1 VIDLM
6 VDVQTVRSC
15 QTAAEF
21 DPEVTPEGDCIP
33 GRTHV
38 AAGSIAMQKAR
49 QRMAEILRILPGSSV
64 VVAPSDKDLAS
75 PDVAAGLEESFD
87 GGGYTALQRSAL
99 LQLASDHV
107 SSALDGRESAF
118 ELHANG
124 GIPAWR
130 ARLRRD
136 FTRYNELANGVLRA
150 LTLDMPAIDLNR
162 LRAIPLAP
170 RRPVSVRPATPPPSN
185 PG

>member
-1 VIDLM
+1 MCSSDL
-6 VDVQTVRSC
+6 
-15 QTAAEF
+15 
-21 DPEVTPEGDCIP
+21 
-33 GRTHV
+33 
-38 AAGSIAMQKAR
+38 AMQKAR

-170 RRPVSVRPATPPPSN
+170 RRPVSVRPATPPPAN